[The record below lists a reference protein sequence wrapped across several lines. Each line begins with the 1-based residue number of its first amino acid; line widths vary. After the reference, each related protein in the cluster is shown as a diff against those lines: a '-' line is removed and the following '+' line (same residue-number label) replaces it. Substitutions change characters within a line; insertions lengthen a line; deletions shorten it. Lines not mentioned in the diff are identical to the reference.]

1 MARRADGYHNLETV
15 FYPVPIHDEITI
27 EERPDDGRSRCLL
40 TMNGNPIDGD
50 PEKNLVVRA
59 YHQLA
64 QRYSLP
70 PVNITLTKNIPMQA
84 GMGGGSADGAFTLRL
99 LNEMFQLGMTTEEL
113 EAAAVPLGADCAFF
127 IQAKPA
133 YAEGIGEILHPI
145 DLDRKSTRLNSSH
158 HLTSRMPSS
167 A

>member
-1 MARRADGYHNLETV
+1 MRIQPCAKINLGLNIVARRADGYHNLETV

-27 EERPDDGRSRCLL
+27 EERPDDGRSKCLL

-70 PVNITLTKNIPMQA
+70 PVDTRKI
-84 GMGGGSADGAFTLRL
+84 GAEVF
-99 LNEMFQLGMTTEEL
+99 
-113 EAAAVPLGADCAFF
+113 
-127 IQAKPA
+127 
-133 YAEGIGEILHPI
+133 
-145 DLDRKSTRLNSSH
+145 
-158 HLTSRMPSS
+158 
-167 A
+167 